1 MSILDW
7 SIVGGYI
14 ILVSVVGLLFIRR
27 ASGSVDD
34 FFVAGRKLPWW
45 IAGTSL
51 IATSF
56 AADTPLAISGLVAR
70 GGISGNW
77 MWWSQIVAWTLAVA
91 FFAKLWR
98 RTGLLTDAEFIEL
111 RYGGQSGAFLRGF
124 KALYVSLIFSTGT
137 LAWVMLAMQKIVDV
151 AIGEPAWIAPLEKSV
166 AAYLG
171 MSAESIDLWK
181 WFVLIALFMV
191 ATVYT
196 VLSGFWGIV
205 VTDLIQFTIAIVA
218 SMIFA
223 GYAVHSV
230 GGLAGLQEGLVE
242 RLGTEQFGSFMSF
255 FSTSDT
261 EQHKPLWSGA
271 EGTGYLSILIFI
283 TVNWWGDCSGGIGT
297 QRLFSTRSE
306 RDSILAVIWYNLG
319 HFVIR
324 IWPWILVALVAM
336 IHFPQSEDPEANYP
350 QLMMTLLPS
359 GMRGLMIA
367 SLLAA
372 FMSTVDTH
380 LNWNSSYFVNDI
392 YRRFL
397 KKSAT
402 QKQCVAASRWSTLGF
417 AALAIT
423 IAAFIDSIG
432 DAWLFLFNIQAGLG
446 MVLMVR
452 WFWWRVSAWSE
463 ISAMIA
469 SLAVTTV
476 LPMVS
481 SYYGYE
487 WSGPFRILLT
497 TIICTPVWI
506 IVTLIAQPPRAET
519 LDNFYTKVR
528 PPGPFWKPLAR
539 RNPDVFT
546 EQNLARPMIGWLVS
560 AVGLFSLMFLI
571 GQLLFLQFQD
581 AMISGIVLTASIVIL
596 YLLYRGANNP
606 LSLQ

>member
-1 MSILDW
+1 MSVLDW

-14 ILVSVVGLLFIRR
+14 VLVSIVGLLFIRR

-56 AADTPLAISGLVAR
+56 AADTPLAISGLVSR

-77 MWWSQIVAWTLAVA
+77 MWWSQVIAWTLAVA

-111 RYGGQSGAFLRGF
+111 RYGGQPGAFLRGF

-151 AIGEPAWIAPLEKSV
+151 AIGEPAWVAPLEKSV
-166 AAYLG
+166 ATYLG
-171 MSAESIDLWK
+171 MPTESIDLWK
-181 WFVLIALFMV
+181 WIVLITLFLV

-230 GGLAGLQEGLVE
+230 GGLSGLQEGLAE
-242 RLGTEQFGSFMSF
+242 RLGPDQVGGFMSF
-255 FSTSDT
+255 FSTSDSELHT
-261 EQHKPLWSGA
+261 PLWSGA
-271 EGTGYLSILIFI
+271 EGTGYFSIVIFL
-283 TVNWWGDCSGGIGT
+283 TVLWWGDCSGGIGT
-297 QRLFSTRSE
+297 QRIFSTRSE

-319 HFVIR
+319 HFVLR
-324 IWPWILVALVAM
+324 IWPWILVALVAL

-350 QLMMTLLPS
+350 RLMMTLLPS
-359 GMRGLMIA
+359 GLRGLMIA

-423 IAAFIDSIG
+423 IAAFMDSIG
-432 DAWLFLFNIQAGLG
+432 DAWLYLFNIQAGLG

-452 WFWWRVSAWSE
+452 WFWWRVNAWSE
-463 ISAMIA
+463 ISAMVA
-469 SLAVTTV
+469 SLVVTTA
-476 LPMVS
+476 LPIIS
-481 SYYGYE
+481 KLFEFE
-487 WSGPFRILLT
+487 WSGPFRVLLT
-497 TIICTPVWI
+497 AIICTPVWI
-506 IVTLIAQPPRAET
+506 IVTLQTRPPSPDT
-519 LDNFYTKVR
+519 LDAFYKKVR
-528 PPGPFWKPLAR
+528 PPGPFWQPYAR
-539 RNPDVFT
+539 RNPDVIT
-546 EQNLARPMIGWLVS
+546 DRDLVRPIVGWLTS
-560 AVGLFSLMFLI
+560 AVGLFCMMFLV
-571 GQLLFLQFQD
+571 GQLLFLQYQA
-581 AMISGIVLTASIVIL
+581 AMISGIVLLVCIVIL
-596 YLLYRGANNP
+596 YFLYRGANNP
-606 LSLQ
+606 LASD